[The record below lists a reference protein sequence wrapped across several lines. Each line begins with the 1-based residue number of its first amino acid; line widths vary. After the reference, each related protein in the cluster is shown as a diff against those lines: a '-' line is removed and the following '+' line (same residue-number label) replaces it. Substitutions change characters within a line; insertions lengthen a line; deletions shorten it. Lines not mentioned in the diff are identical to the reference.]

1 MIYMPTGSK
10 KPLTL
15 LNKEKYNMNA
25 RVIFSKDF
33 QEKMNKPLT
42 SFDIGKLRWKRIEE
56 LEENGKLGEIRNRYE
71 LCLAVGMTPEQ
82 AKVAGASY
90 ASNLV
95 RRKHLRESVVGLV
108 DGKMTYKYSIIKA
121 PTFGRHRKRGRKTK
135 NTIPD
140 YPKQTQFLNITEP
153 TEGQTYEAKA
163 LQEEVK
169 VVAEAKPQ
177 IIVRYGKVELEFNA
191 ASVLY
196 VVELVK
202 KLNEE

>member
-1 MIYMPTGSK
+1 
-10 KPLTL
+10 
-15 LNKEKYNMNA
+15 MNA

-56 LEENGKLGEIRNRYE
+56 LEENGKLGEIKNRYE

-108 DGKMTYKYSIIKA
+108 DGKMAYKYSIIKA
-121 PTFGRHRKRGRKTK
+121 PTFGKRRKRGRKAK

-140 YPKQTQFLNITEP
+140 YPKQTQFLNIVDN